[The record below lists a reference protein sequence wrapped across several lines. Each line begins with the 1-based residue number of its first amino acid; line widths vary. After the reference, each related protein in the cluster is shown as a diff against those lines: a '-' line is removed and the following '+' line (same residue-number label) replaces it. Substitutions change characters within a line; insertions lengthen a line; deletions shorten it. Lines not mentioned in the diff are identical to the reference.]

1 MLWLNTTKI
10 CMRKK
15 KLSRRFFPDF
25 FRNEGGVPLS
35 SAYLLILI
43 FCLVFGISVSAF
55 ASGKQPLPRFATTK
69 SNEVNARSGPGVRYP
84 TEWVF
89 IKKGEPLE
97 ITAEFEQWRY
107 VLDIKGEGGWVHS
120 SVLSG
125 KRSVIIKGKDIQ
137 ELRRSAGQG
146 ARVVAKLSP
155 DLRCQFK
162 SCKGEWCKIKCQS
175 YEGWIE
181 RKYLWGI
188 YPTDI

>member
-1 MLWLNTTKI
+1 
-10 CMRKK
+10 MRTK
-15 KLSRRFFPDF
+15 KLSRGLHVYLHCEKPYRAMQQSPVLFIMTIFFL
-25 FRNEGGVPLS
+25 VS
-35 SAYLLILI
+35 I
-43 FCLVFGISVSAF
+43 FSFSAF
-55 ASGKQPLPRFATTK
+55 ASNKQPLPRFATTK

-89 IKKGEPLE
+89 VRKGEPLE

-125 KRSVIIKGKDIQ
+125 KRSVVIKSKDVQ
-137 ELRRSAGQG
+137 ELRRSTGQG

-162 SCKGEWCKIKCQS
+162 SCKANWCKIKCYS

-181 RKYLWGI
+181 GKYLWGI
-188 YPTDI
+188 YPTDFE